1 MADGTTPILGL
12 VKPEVGASTDT
23 WGPKINANQDKIDAL
38 FTDPVKK
45 LLPIIHGGTGS
56 DTLAGLKTSLGLG
69 ALASLNTVAT
79 AQINDGAVTAA
90 KLAAGLGAFPSGA
103 RMLFQQTTPPVGWTK
118 DVTHNNKTLRIVNAA
133 VGAGGTQPFT
143 TVFGIKP
150 IAGTVGSASPTGTV
164 GSTALSLSEMP
175 LHGHP
180 VYVSTLVQS
189 TAQSDSTGGFMMQN
203 STVGSYGPNT
213 GGAGASPGA
222 QIGGAGGGAG
232 HTHTFTGTAHT
243 HTLTG
248 TNLDLTV
255 QYVDF
260 IIAQKD

>member
-1 MADGTTPILGL
+1 MVDTSTPVLAL

-23 WGPKINANQDKIDAL
+23 WGPKLNANQDKIDAL
-38 FTDPVKK
+38 FTDATKK
-45 LLPIIHGGTGS
+45 VLTVLHGGTGADNLNTFKS
-56 DTLAGLKTSLGLG
+56 SLGLG
-69 ALASLNTVAT
+69 ALASLNTVGT
-79 AQINDGAVTAA
+79 AQIQDGAVTAA
-90 KLAAGLGAFPSGA
+90 KLAAGIGSFPSGS

-118 DVTHNNKTLRIVNAA
+118 DTTHNNKTLRIVNAA

-143 TVFGIKP
+143 TVFGVKP
-150 IAGTVGSASPTGTV
+150 ITGTVGSASPTGTI
-164 GSTALSLSEMP
+164 GSTALSISEMP
-175 LHGHP
+175 VHGHP
-180 VYVSTLVQS
+180 VYVSTLVQTS
-189 TAQSDSTGGFMMQN
+189 AQSDSTGGFMMQN

-213 GGAGASPGA
+213 GGAGGSPGS

-248 TNLDLTV
+248 TSIDLTV